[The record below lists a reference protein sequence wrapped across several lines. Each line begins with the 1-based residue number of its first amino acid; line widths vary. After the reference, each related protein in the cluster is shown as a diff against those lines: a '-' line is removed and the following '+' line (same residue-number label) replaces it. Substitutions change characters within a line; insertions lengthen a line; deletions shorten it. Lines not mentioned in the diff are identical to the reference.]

1 MRTQHDPTTNTISI
15 EGLAQPLS
23 ILHVTDS
30 HMALADERDPEALPH
45 ADHYGAL
52 FRERTPDGVEPEA
65 LFSQALARGEAHG
78 VAATVLTGDIIHFPA
93 HAGLERIAEKVGAL
107 SAPYLYTLG
116 NHDWHFPHLDWNDA
130 TRQAHCARFA
140 SLTGGAPAAQAL
152 DVGEVRLIALDN
164 STYQITDAQLDF
176 LRQQLDA
183 PGPCLLFV
191 HIPIAL
197 PTLIPDVV
205 EVWREPI
212 VMGADGWSEEGRAK
226 WKVEE
231 NEASTRACLDLVGR
245 AENLVGIFCGH
256 VHFDHVDRVHDGCY
270 QYVTQPCFEG
280 AHRTIRLAPL
290 D

>member
-1 MRTQHDPTTNTISI
+1 M
-15 EGLAQPLS
+15 
-23 ILHVTDS
+23 
-30 HMALADERDPEALPH
+30 
-45 ADHYGAL
+45 
-52 FRERTPDGVEPEA
+52 
-65 LFSQALARGEAHG
+65 
-78 VAATVLTGDIIHFPA
+78 
-93 HAGLERIAEKVGAL
+93 
-107 SAPYLYTLG
+107 
-116 NHDWHFPHLDWNDA
+116 
-130 TRQAHCARFA
+130 
-140 SLTGGAPAAQAL
+140 
-152 DVGEVRLIALDN
+152 
-164 STYQITDAQLDF
+164 
-176 LRQQLDA
+176 
-183 PGPCLLFV
+183 